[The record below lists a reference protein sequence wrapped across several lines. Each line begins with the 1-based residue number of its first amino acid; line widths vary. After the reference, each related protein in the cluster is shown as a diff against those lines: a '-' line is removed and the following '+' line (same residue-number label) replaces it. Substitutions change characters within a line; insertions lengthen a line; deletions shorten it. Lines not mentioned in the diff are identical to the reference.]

1 MEGKMPE
8 VQVAKQITGTSRALE
23 GKVALV
29 TGATGGIGRA
39 CAIMLGQQGASV
51 VVSGRRER
59 EGQETVTLIRAQ
71 GAEATF
77 VSADIA
83 SETEV
88 KRMVTRTLEQFG
100 RIDIAVNNAA
110 AEGPVALL
118 ADQHSEDVQHLI
130 DVNIKGTW
138 LCMKFEVED
147 MLRCGGGAIVNI
159 VSIHGLGAVVPGFSI
174 YTASKHAIIGLTKAA
189 ALDYAQSGIRVNAVA
204 PGPTRTEMLERAGE
218 GNTESFAEM
227 LPAKRLGTPDEIAEA
242 VVWLVSP
249 SSSFV
254 NGHVLAVDGGYLAQ

>member
-1 MEGKMPE
+1 MPE
-8 VQVAKQITGTSRALE
+8 VRVAKHISGASLVLE

-59 EGQETVTLIRAQ
+59 EGQETAALIRAQ
-71 GAEATF
+71 EAEAAF

-83 SETEV
+83 SEVEV
-88 KRMVTRTLEQFG
+88 ERTVTKTVERFG

-118 ADQHSEDVQHLI
+118 AEQRREDVEHLL

-138 LCMKFEVED
+138 LCLKYELEA
-147 MLRCGGGAIVNI
+147 MLRLRGGSIVNI

-174 YTASKHAIIGLTKAA
+174 YTASKHAIVGLTKAA
-189 ALDYAQSGIRVNAVA
+189 AFDYAQSGIRINAVA
-204 PGPTRTEMLERAGE
+204 PGPTRTEMLERAGD
-218 GNTESFAEM
+218 GNVESFAEM
-227 LPAKRLGTPDEIAEA
+227 LPAKRLGRPEEIAEA
-242 VVWLVSP
+242 VVWLASAA
-249 SSSFV
+249 SSFV
-254 NGHVLAVDGGYLAQ
+254 NGHVRAVNGGYLAQ

>member
-1 MEGKMPE
+1 MLEMQT
-8 VQVAKQITGTSRALE
+8 VKQISGASRSLE

-39 CAIMLGQQGASV
+39 CAIMLGRQGANV

-59 EGQETVTLIRAQ
+59 EGQETVALVHAQ
-71 GAEATF
+71 NAEAVF

-83 SETEV
+83 SEAEV
-88 KRMVTRTLEQFG
+88 ERMVTNTVDQFG

-118 ADQHSEDVQHLI
+118 AEQRREVVERLL

-138 LCMKFEVED
+138 LCLKYELEA
-147 MLRCGGGAIVNI
+147 MLRFGGGAIVNI
-159 VSIHGLGAVVPGFSI
+159 VSIHGLSAVVPGLSI
-174 YTASKHAIIGLTKAA
+174 YTASKHAIVGLTKAA

-204 PGPTRTEMLERAGE
+204 PGPTRTEMLERAGD
-218 GNTESFAEM
+218 GNVESFAEM
-227 LPAKRLGTPDEIAEA
+227 LPAKRLGRPDEIAAA
-242 VVWLVSP
+242 VVWLAS
-249 SSSFV
+249 SESSFV
-254 NGHVLAVDGGYLAQ
+254 NGHVLAADGGYLAQ

>member
-1 MEGKMPE
+1 
-8 VQVAKQITGTSRALE
+8 
-23 GKVALV
+23 
-29 TGATGGIGRA
+29 
-39 CAIMLGQQGASV
+39 
-51 VVSGRRER
+51 
-59 EGQETVTLIRAQ
+59 
-71 GAEATF
+71 
-77 VSADIA
+77 
-83 SETEV
+83 
-88 KRMVTRTLEQFG
+88 
-100 RIDIAVNNAA
+100 
-110 AEGPVALL
+110 
-118 ADQHSEDVQHLI
+118 
-130 DVNIKGTW
+130 
-138 LCMKFEVED
+138 MKFEVED

-218 GNTESFAEM
+218 GNIESFAEM